1 MEIETAREED
11 TAETSNEQPD
21 DALINNVEG
30 IEWNLI

>member
-21 DALINNVEG
+21 DALINEG
-30 IEWNLI
+30 IASGI